1 MIKKIIKTTLLA
13 LTITSLSVPVF
24 ADSSI
29 FDKNASDYE
38 SYSLYGTYG
47 NGWINSGGNHSK
59 WLYQE
64 NGKLIRDQFKT
75 INGATYYF
83 NLDGTMESGECYI
96 NGIWYTFNS
105 NGKLKNN

>member
-13 LTITSLSVPVF
+13 LTIISLSVPAF

-38 SYSLYGTYG
+38 SYSIYGLYGD
-47 NGWINSGGNHSK
+47 GWINTGGNYSK

-64 NGKLIRDQFKT
+64 NGKLTRNQFKT
-75 INGATYYF
+75 INGNTYYF